1 VFNLLLTLN
10 SIIDLV
16 VSSEVIHP
24 SVSTQKITLTLSN
37 RSPLIVEVSWPVLA
51 EEINT
56 ILNQDNSI
64 QLVLKESLH
73 DAWPEEFVGRSKQ
86 STSR

>member
-1 VFNLLLTLN
+1 MFNLLLTLN

-64 QLVLKESLH
+64 QLVLKESL
-73 DAWPEEFVGRSKQ
+73 A
-86 STSR
+86 